1 MAKLTEQ
8 SASARTA
15 KKQKKENWRK
25 REEKLRQKQAELID
39 RADENVASGKTT
51 FIAETHKPVSSD
63 QISKRLRAQA
73 KTTASKERFLT
84 WKMWGDTLISF
95 LRTDRG
101 TVPQDIGDRLYVGNN
116 MYVTKNS
123 LTSVVVVNEFSTLTP
138 VAFSSALIR
147 EVKDRVP
154 ECTVDIQFRTSFYQP
169 DFGDAG
175 LQNRVKTWERQ
186 IDDENVSERTQK
198 RAARQLYSYEQLRT
212 GVKAYK
218 VTTMIYL
225 RGPNAAVSK
234 RAVKV
239 TLSFLRSHEIEGTH
253 VKSNM
258 QLWLPF
264 MLTASKKA
272 DELYKDIPR
281 GIMTSYTLAQSLPV
295 TQGVNMES
303 GVFMGIDNYNGGP
316 YYIDFRRSAKA
327 KNIYVVGMSGHG
339 KTFLVLNWLLSAF
352 ADDYG
357 ACIMDIKGNEFTTYT
372 KAVGGRIISM
382 RPGATCYV
390 NRFKMDPSMV
400 SRDETDLAYF
410 NNNIRQCKNMLEII
424 VDPEPQQ
431 RQEVSGFLE
440 EFLHALYLQLGV
452 EPGNRNT
459 WNRTRNLTP
468 YVVYEYFTRY
478 LSADVRKVYPN
489 IIMRL
494 QMTFAEFLSPSG
506 SESNIFAQE
515 YDVKECLNARV
526 ITFDYG
532 MLNAK
537 RITNPVAF
545 KLRCSFM
552 ETITDEFILN
562 RKRQGLW
569 TFVVEEESQLADD
582 FLKKM
587 YTEAFT
593 IRRSQ
598 NVVTL
603 LLGNSVASMKNDP
616 TMGAMMD
623 NITMFCIGR
632 VNKTARTTLVEEYG
646 LDDHVETLTRI
657 ANDSELEY
665 KFLFLNRNDKST
677 AALLSVEVP
686 KQVRKGKLFKNTDTV
701 EGEDAI

>member
-1 MAKLTEQ
+1 MPKLTERA
-8 SASARTA
+8 ASRKAE
-15 KKQKKENWRK
+15 KKQKKENWRA
-25 REEKLRQKQAELID
+25 RENKLLQKQSALEAKAEEYASSGD
-39 RADENVASGKTT
+39 RQ
-51 FIAETHKPVSSD
+51 FIAETYAPVSTELM
-63 QISKRLRAQA
+63 SKRIRTQA
-73 KTTASKERFLT
+73 KTTAKKERFLT

-123 LTSVVVVNEFSTLTP
+123 LTSVVVVDEFSTLTP
-138 VAFSSALIR
+138 IAFSSALIR

-154 ECTVDIQFRTSFYQP
+154 ECNVDIQFRTSFYQP

-186 IDDENVSERTQK
+186 IDAEDVSERTQK

-225 RGPNAAVSK
+225 RGPNAATSK

-239 TLSFLRSHEIEGTH
+239 TLGFLRSYEIEGTH
-253 VKSNM
+253 VKSNI

-264 MLTASKKA
+264 MLTASKKS

-316 YYIDFRRSAKA
+316 YYIDFRQSAKA
-327 KNIYVVGMSGHG
+327 KNIYVVGQSGHG
-339 KTFLVLNWLLSAF
+339 KTFLVLNWLLAAF

-372 KAVGGRIISM
+372 NAVGGRIISM

-400 SRDETDLAYF
+400 APDESDLAYF
-410 NNNIRQCKNMLEII
+410 NSNIRQCKNMLEII
-424 VDPEPQQ
+424 VDPEPNQ

-459 WNRTRNLTP
+459 WYRSRKLTP
-468 YVVYEYFTRY
+468 YAVYEYFTRY
-478 LSADVRKVYPN
+478 LSADVRKVYSG

-494 QMTFAEFLSPSG
+494 QMTFAEFLSQGG
-506 SESNIFAQE
+506 SESNIFAHE
-515 YDVKECLNARV
+515 YDVKECLDARV

-537 RITNPVAF
+537 RITNPIAF

-562 RKRQGLW
+562 RKRKGLW
-569 TFVVEEESQLADD
+569 TFVVEEESQLADE

-632 VNKTARTTLVEEYG
+632 INKTARTTLISEYG
-646 LDDHVETLTRI
+646 LDDHEDTLTQI
-657 ANDSELEY
+657 SNDSEMEY

-677 AALLSVEVP
+677 AALLSVQVP
-686 KQVRKGKLFKNTDTV
+686 KRVRNGKLFKNTDTK
-701 EGEDAI
+701 ESEDGV

>member
-1 MAKLTEQ
+1 MPRQTKEQKKAWLAREAKLRE
-8 SASARTA
+8 
-15 KKQKKENWRK
+15 KQFQ
-25 REEKLRQKQAELID
+25 LAD
-39 RADENVASGKTT
+39 RADENAAAGKTS
-51 FIAETHKPVSSD
+51 FIAETNAPVSTELLA
-63 QISKRLRAQA
+63 KRMRKRA

-84 WKMWGDTLISF
+84 WRMWGDTLLSF

-101 TVPQDIGDRLYVGNN
+101 SVPQDIGDRLYVGNN

-123 LTSVVVVNEFSTLTP
+123 LTSVVVIEEFSTITP
-138 VAFSSALIR
+138 IATASAIIK

-154 ECTVDIQFRTSFYQP
+154 ECTVDVQFRTSFYQP

-175 LQNRVKTWERQ
+175 LQNRYKTWERQ
-186 IDDENVSERTQK
+186 IDSEDVSERTQK
-198 RAARQLYSYEQLRT
+198 RAARQLYTYEQLRT
-212 GVKAYK
+212 GMKAYK
-218 VTTMIYL
+218 VVTFVYL
-225 RGPNAAVSK
+225 RGQNAATSK

-239 TLSFLRSHEIEGTH
+239 VMGFARTHDIIATH
-253 VKSNM
+253 VKSNF

-272 DELYKDIPR
+272 QDLYKDIPR
-281 GIMTSYTLAQSLPV
+281 TIMSSYTLAQSLPV

-316 YYIDFRRSAKA
+316 YYIDFRQSAKA

-339 KTFLVLNWLLSAF
+339 KTFMVLNWLLSAF

-357 ACIMDIKGNEFTTYT
+357 ACVMDIKGNEFTAYT
-372 KAVGGRIISM
+372 NAVGGKVISM
-382 RPGATCYV
+382 KPGSTCYV
-390 NRFKMDPSMV
+390 NRFKMDHLAV
-400 SRDETDLAYF
+400 SPGESDIAYF
-410 NNNIRQCKNMLEII
+410 NNNIRACKNMLEII
-424 VDPEPQQ
+424 VDPEPYQ

-440 EFLHALYLQLGV
+440 EFMHAMYLQLGV

-459 WNRTRNLTP
+459 WNRTRKLTP
-468 YVVYEYFTRY
+468 AVVYEYFVRY
-478 LSADVRKVYPN
+478 LSADVRRVYSG

-506 SESNIFAQE
+506 SESTIFANE
-515 YDVKECLNARV
+515 YDVKECMDARV

-537 RITNPVAF
+537 RISNPIAF

-569 TFVVEEESQLADD
+569 TMVVEEESQLADE

-593 IRRSQ
+593 IRRAQ
-598 NVVTL
+598 NCVTL

-616 TMGAMMD
+616 MMGAMMD

-632 VNKTARTTLVEEYG
+632 INRTARNTLMTEYG
-646 LDDHVETLTRI
+646 LDDYEETLAQI
-657 ANDSELEY
+657 SNDSDYEY

-686 KQVRKGKLFKNTDTV
+686 KAVRKGKLFKNTDTV
-701 EGEDAI
+701 EKDE